1 MIEDSL
7 LIRLTGN
14 MPLFRIIDFFVDNKG
29 LDFTKILYRPDVPSE
44 VGRYCQIPQDHGLE
58 RALDNQVLLKLCE
71 PALANGSPVRAS
83 LAIRNTHRVVG
94 TIVGSELTRR
104 RGPAGLPEDTIHL
117 HFTGSAGQ
125 SFGAFIPKGMTLE
138 LEGDSNDY
146 IGKGLSGGKII
157 VYPPKQ
163 STFKPEENIVIGN
176 VAFYGA
182 ISGLVAALG
191 DPHSVYFPPV
201 EAEEFA
207 RDLSGEFEG
216 IGAEVGIKDEALV
229 IVAPLPG
236 SPAERAGLRAG
247 DIILVI
253 DKIATFSMT
262 LDQAVTK
269 IRGPKDTIVTFIV
282 RSRGS
287 RADRT
292 VAVTRAAI
300 VVPTVTRE
308 MHEGVAIVRFYH
320 FGAETV
326 PAFLRIRDEL
336 LLAAP
341 RGVIVDLRN
350 NPGGLLEAAVEVA
363 SSWVTN
369 GKPVVKE
376 VAGDGQASE
385 HASRGAAELANFK
398 TVVLVNSGSAS
409 ASEILAG
416 ALQDYDIA
424 TVVGEKTFGKGSVQ
438 EFEKFSDGSSLK
450 LTIAKWLTPSGRDI
464 SKEGI
469 VPDVVIEYSDQDFS
483 KGQDPQLNKAL
494 ELVKKKIFQKNIII
508 RHWQKHTK
516 PSEMRTYSGAEF
528 TKTNL
533 GDF

>member
-1 MIEDSL
+1 
-7 LIRLTGN
+7 
-14 MPLFRIIDFFVDNKG
+14 
-29 LDFTKILYRPDVPSE
+29 
-44 VGRYCQIPQDHGLE
+44 
-58 RALDNQVLLKLCE
+58 
-71 PALANGSPVRAS
+71 
-83 LAIRNTHRVVG
+83 
-94 TIVGSELTRR
+94 
-104 RGPAGLPEDTIHL
+104 
-117 HFTGSAGQ
+117 
-125 SFGAFIPKGMTLE
+125 
-138 LEGDSNDY
+138 
-146 IGKGLSGGKII
+146 
-157 VYPPKQ
+157 
-163 STFKPEENIVIGN
+163 
-176 VAFYGA
+176 
-182 ISGLVAALG
+182 
-191 DPHSVYFPPV
+191 
-201 EAEEFA
+201 
-207 RDLSGEFEG
+207 
-216 IGAEVGIKDEALV
+216 
-229 IVAPLPG
+229 
-236 SPAERAGLRAG
+236 
-247 DIILVI
+247 
-253 DKIATFSMT
+253 MT

-350 NPGGLLEAAVEVA
+350 NPGGLLEAAVDVA

-385 HASRGAAELANFK
+385 RASRGAAELANFK
-398 TVVLVNSGSAS
+398 AVVLVNSGSAS
-409 ASEILAG
+409 ASESLAG

-424 TVVGEKTFGKGSVQ
+424 TVVGEKPFGKGSVQ

-494 ELVKKKIFQKNIII
+494 ELLRK
-508 RHWQKHTK
+508 
-516 PSEMRTYSGAEF
+516 
-528 TKTNL
+528 
-533 GDF
+533 